1 MAPTIR
7 PDPTLP
13 VGWQCLFDPDSNATY
28 YWNKATGVTTYER
41 PEAAAVAVAP
51 PAVSLMS
58 IPIQPFSLFTVLQ
71 ALFVSLCTCALCS
84 HLRCLLSRPTAM
96 ALTVHRSKPMVML
109 MLRTRMALYLLHA
122 RTLPP
127 LQKLTG
133 PSTVSSYR
141 ARACPILFKASI
153 AQISHQLSWTR
164 YSAFLVLTHGNTCVR
179 ASSTG
184 CNRFLADLQA
194 MRRKPS
200 VLCPCP
206 SAPFQAVHQQDA
218 CWLAFSAISRIELA
232 GDASLGG
239 LFWAAIDSIH
249 HHHQP
254 SRVAAAS
261 QHCC

>member
-51 PAVSLMS
+51 PVVSLM
-58 IPIQPFSLFTVLQ
+58 PILVQPFSMSTVLL

-84 HLRCLLSRPTAM
+84 HLCRLSRPTAM
-96 ALTVHRSKPMVML
+96 ARTVHRSKPMVML
-109 MLRTRMALYLLHA
+109 MLRTRMALYLPQA
-122 RTLPP
+122 RTLPR

-153 AQISHQLSWTR
+153 AQISHQLLWTR
-164 YSAFLVLTHGNTCVR
+164 YIAFLVLTHGNTCFR

-218 CWLAFSAISRIELA
+218 CWLAFLAISQIELA

-239 LFWAAIDSIH
+239 LFGAAIDSIH
-249 HHHQP
+249 HHQP
-254 SRVAAAS
+254 SRVAVAS